1 MRHLNADRT
10 VVGHDSTMFKVVH
23 SSYTLVPLW
32 SLVNAA
38 AKVELYKKSRDQNFV
53 MCLVSRAVYFEQP
66 APLKLCPF
74 SIYLTRNRLGLS
86 CTSIANTSI

>member
-10 VVGHDSTMFKVVH
+10 VVGRNSTMFKVVH

-38 AKVELYKKSRDQNFV
+38 VEVELYKKSSDQNFV
-53 MCLVSRAVYFEQP
+53 MCLVLRAV
-66 APLKLCPF
+66 
-74 SIYLTRNRLGLS
+74 
-86 CTSIANTSI
+86 